1 MLYLSFPIN
10 KHQTKYLAKRLQ
22 TNNMGL
28 CKMSFALVCLL
39 GLALLQPTLAQ
50 DSPQDYLQ
58 AHNAARAAVGVQA
71 LTWDPNLAAYA
82 QRYANSRKGDCNLV
96 HSGGPYGENI
106 AKSSGDMSGTAAVN
120 LFVAEKAYYDY
131 NSNTCAPNKVC
142 GHYTQVVWRNSAR
155 VGCAKVRCN
164 NGGTFI
170 GCNYDPRG
178 NYIGQKPY

>member
-1 MLYLSFPIN
+1 
-10 KHQTKYLAKRLQ
+10 
-22 TNNMGL
+22 MGL
-28 CKMSFALVCLL
+28 CKMSFALICLV
-39 GLALLQPTLAQ
+39 GFALLQPTLAQ
-50 DSPQDYLQ
+50 DSPQDYLN
-58 AHNAARAAVGVQA
+58 AHNAARAAVGVRA

-82 QRYANSRKGDCNLV
+82 QRYANSRK
-96 HSGGPYGENI
+96 

-120 LFVAEKAYYDY
+120 LFVSEKANYNY

-170 GCNYDPRG
+170 GCNYDPPG
-178 NYIGQKPY
+178 NYVGQKPY

>member
-1 MLYLSFPIN
+1 
-10 KHQTKYLAKRLQ
+10 
-22 TNNMGL
+22 MGL
-28 CKMSFALVCLL
+28 CKMSFALICLV
-39 GLALLQPTLAQ
+39 GFALLQPTLAQ
-50 DSPQDYLQ
+50 DSPQDYLN
-58 AHNAARAAVGVQA
+58 AHNAARAAVGVRA

-120 LFVAEKAYYDY
+120 LFVSEKANYNY

-170 GCNYDPRG
+170 GCNYDPPG
-178 NYIGQKPY
+178 NYVGQKPY